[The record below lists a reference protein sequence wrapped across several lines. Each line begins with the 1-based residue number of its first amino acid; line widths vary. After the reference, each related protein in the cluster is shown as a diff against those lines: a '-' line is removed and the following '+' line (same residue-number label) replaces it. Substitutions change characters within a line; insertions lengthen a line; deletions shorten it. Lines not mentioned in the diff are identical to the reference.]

1 MGPATLRRP
10 LRGGSPRRPI
20 DAPPRVGS
28 DRYARRLEASR
39 IRLASSADLGAIVAI
54 YNATIPTRA
63 STADLEPVSVTS
75 RRSWLARHDPGRRP
89 CWVLE
94 QAGAVIGWLSLE
106 DYKQRAAYSIT
117 AEVSVYIDQDHRRQ
131 GHARTLLD
139 HSIGQA
145 PGLAIERLLAVVFG
159 HNAASIA
166 LFEGAGFERWG
177 LLPGVTRLD
186 GRTADIVILGRAV
199 AP

>member
-1 MGPATLRRP
+1 MPSA
-10 LRGGSPRRPI
+10 GSPQRPI
-20 DAPPRVGS
+20 DAPRRVGS
-28 DRYARRLEASR
+28 DRYARRLEGSR

-63 STADLEPVSVTS
+63 STAELEPVSVTS

-94 QAGAVIGWLSLE
+94 QAGEVVGWLSLE
-106 DYKQRAAYSIT
+106 DYNQRAAYSIT
-117 AEVSVYIDQDHRRQ
+117 AEVSVYIDQHHRRQ
-131 GHARTLLD
+131 GYARTLLE
-139 HSIGQA
+139 HAIGQA

-159 HNAASIA
+159 HNTASIM

-177 LLPGVTRLD
+177 LLPAVTRLD
-186 GRTADIVILGRAV
+186 ERTADIVILGRAV